1 MADGPD
7 GIDLM
12 RSRMQR
18 GRRTP
23 PPARGVTPP
32 TPNAPAEAEKDATVG
47 ESNPASQVATPAPKA
62 ARPTPTANA
71 KRWRPEVAHGAATAN
86 LALRVRRPLD
96 DHLAE
101 IVHEFRREGVRTSKV
116 ELVEMLLWE
125 LPQTHT
131 ELRARLAE
139 FRRAAA
145 RGGDA
150 PLDGTGGPRRS

>member
-23 PPARGVTPP
+23 PPARGATPP
-32 TPNAPAEAEKDATVG
+32 TPNATAQAQKDGAVG
-47 ESNPASQVATPAPKA
+47 ETNPASQVATQTPKA
-62 ARPTPTANA
+62 PRRAPATTA
-71 KRWRPEVAHGAATAN
+71 KRWRLEVAHDAATAN
-86 LALRVRRPLD
+86 LALRVRQPLD

-101 IVHEFRREGVRTSKV
+101 VVHEFRREGVRTSKV

-131 ELRARLAE
+131 QLRARLAE
-139 FRRAAA
+139 FR
-145 RGGDA
+145 DQF
-150 PLDGTGGPRRS
+150 LV